1 MAKFNRNTRGKN
13 SKGTIKLNKSSLNQS
28 QTQGRALPT
37 SPVNSYPTSPVGGY
51 PKTPEEADLQQ
62 KELQRRA
69 NNINKEIEY
78 TQVQDPGV
86 DDATNYDVLERLEIN
101 NNIEHRI
108 IPREFGGDNDF
119 IELHLFDAA
128 GNRLSSVHDFT
139 QYDFPPNSGETTKEI
154 HFDPKR
160 ILDQM
165 GYTFGKYKIILNFQ
179 RQTLFK
185 ISKGPDVDNKLFNIK
200 SISSDRTEIT
210 AISPFVSNN
219 LLESQ
224 VQSYIEKIESSL
236 IFQDFTCN
244 FNQNRIALGIN
255 LGVGLKSKR
264 YELLIKLYEPLDNT
278 VGIGDRFN
286 VTEDIMDPISF
297 DLDLGE
303 PEPVDESIPLRGPN
317 FRADTR
323 LLSSIPSSYKS
334 YNEIL
339 EYNVTSSYQ
348 NLVNSLENT
357 EIPEI
362 QYDYIKP
369 INDTGS
375 LEVSYHF
382 DNFVHFGSATERLKN
397 FEYKLKL
404 LEIYDHQISDIN
416 TIGGATSESVAVRGN
431 KNTIKDKKTNL
442 IKAFDGYE
450 RFLYY
455 ASGTYSWPK
464 GDTTLPFTQRSVTSS
479 EAKIWLGSDI
489 SSNPYYGGQLL
500 SSSLFDR
507 QNSDN
512 LLHIVP
518 RHILENDENSQ
529 AFLFLNMIGQHFDS
543 IWTYIHHM
551 TKQKNNSHKFGV
563 SKNLVSFA
571 LKSLGIETF
580 DQFENTGLIEYI
592 LGEGTSGSA
601 FYGTTHHYSSSGVA
615 SETLI
620 TASNDGSISKQDI
633 TKETYKR
640 LFHNAPYLLKHKGT
654 ERGIK
659 ALMSCYG
666 LPSTILNIKEYGGP
680 NKDRN
685 TTTSFSHDKYTLA
698 LTGDTTST
706 SEFFIQTPW
715 NSSTTNALSSS
726 AKTVEVRTKP
736 YRSTNPASTY
746 YSRKYHI
753 FGLSGS
759 VESNDTH
766 LILAPHTS
774 SNTEGAITDISSSG
788 DGITYGKLQ
797 LMVNNTIAAET
808 NNFPVYNGD
817 FWNVYIGTL
826 GTSGSAA
833 NLEFGAYQS
842 NFNKHISYVKS
853 TYSMSEL
860 QRSRTWGDPY
870 YNGGSGIGGS
880 KFAFLGGMPLN
891 SDATYNTLDRLRY
904 SGSFQ
909 ELRYHFG
916 ELLSHETLKKH
927 ALDSLTYS
935 GNSVSSSYENLVLR
949 LPLGSNLIKNSES
962 FHPAISGAKS
972 INYLAAGSNISS
984 SISIPKY
991 TSHIET
997 IHSITPDIIAITS
1010 DKIRIDT
1017 GSVDDNMLSLNI
1029 MSTTPTTDRIAEDYE
1044 DLGIFFS
1051 PTNEINEDILNTLGN
1066 FRLDDYIGSPL
1077 PADQNSNS
1085 YKHIGIS
1092 NTGNSLNELQDLYFK
1107 KYRKGKD
1114 KYDYRD
1120 YIKLIQYMDHT
1131 LFKIIE
1137 QHVPARTNLKT
1148 GILIEP
1154 HYLERNKFSRNLP
1167 TTDEFTTM
1175 LPQSH
1180 QHFQAVIETGFIE
1193 GAAVNVYSD
1202 IGPTQRKLLQKSTIQ
1217 DLITIPATGSLTSG
1231 SNYGRQSSG
1240 SRMHGAS
1247 TLSEFKI
1254 DIMGDYV
1261 LDEIQIAAQAPI
1273 NPVVTTGIPF
1283 GYKPYLSSVLLG
1295 NATTAPLSKIYFRS
1309 LQSGSENDY

>member
-1 MAKFNRNTRGKN
+1 MKAFNRKLTKRKN
-13 SKGTIKLNKSSLNQS
+13 QKGTIKLNKSSLNQA
-28 QTQGRALPT
+28 QAQGLVPPT
-37 SPVNSYPTSPVGGY
+37 SPANLYPTSPVGGY
-51 PKTPEEADLQQ
+51 PKTPDEAYNEQR
-62 KELQRRA
+62 ELSARA
-69 NNINKEIEY
+69 NNETKKLEY
-78 TQVQDPGV
+78 TLVQNPGV
-86 DDATNYDVLERLEIN
+86 EDATNYDTLERIDVN
-101 NNIEHRI
+101 NSVDYRI
-108 IPREFGGDNDF
+108 IPRDFGGDNDF
-119 IELHLFDAA
+119 VEFHLYDQA
-128 GNRLSSVHDFT
+128 GNKLSSVHDFT
-139 QYDFPPNSGETTKEI
+139 QYEFPPNSGDTTREI
-154 HFDPKR
+154 YFDPR
-160 ILDQM
+160 QILDQL
-165 GYTFGKYKIILNFQ
+165 GYTFGQYKMMLNFQ
-179 RQTLFK
+179 RQALFK
-185 ISKGPDVDNKLFNIK
+185 VPKNKQDSKLFIIK
-200 SISSDRTEIT
+200 SISSDRTEIK
-210 AISPFVSNN
+210 AFSPFITNN
-219 LLESQ
+219 LLETQ

-244 FNQNRIALGIN
+244 FGSNVIEVGIN
-255 LGVGLKSKR
+255 LGIGLKSKK
-264 YELLIKLYEPLDNT
+264 YELLIKLYEPLEISIG
-278 VGIGDRFN
+278 VGDKFN
-286 VTEDIMDPISF
+286 LTEDIMDPIAY

-303 PEPVDESIPLRGPN
+303 PEPKDETIPLRGPN
-317 FRADTR
+317 FRIDTR
-323 LLSSIPSSYKS
+323 LLNSVPSSYKS
-334 YNEIL
+334 YSEIL
-339 EYNVTSSYQ
+339 EYNLTSSYQ

-357 EIPEI
+357 EVPEI

-375 LEVSYHF
+375 LDVSYHF
-382 DNFVHFGSATERLKN
+382 DNFVHFGSAVERLKN

-416 TIGGATSESVAVRGN
+416 TIGGATSESAAVKGNRGL
-431 KNTIKDKKTNL
+431 IKDKKTNL
-442 IKAFDGYE
+442 IKGFDGYE

-455 ASGTYSWPK
+455 ESGTYSWPK
-464 GDTTLPFTQRSVTSS
+464 GDTTLPYTQRSVTSS
-479 EAKIWLGSDI
+479 EAKTWIGSEI

-500 SSSLFDR
+500 SASLFDR
-507 QNSDN
+507 QNDDN
-512 LLHIVP
+512 LLHLVP
-518 RHILENDENSQ
+518 RHILENDENNQ

-571 LKSLGIETF
+571 LKSLGIEAF

-592 LGEGTSGSA
+592 LGEGASGSA
-601 FYGTTHHYSSSGVA
+601 FYGVTHHYSSSGVA

-620 TASNDGSISKQDI
+620 TASNDGSISKENI

-659 ALMSCYG
+659 ALLSCYG

-698 LTGDTTST
+698 LTGDTTTNSQ
-706 SEFFIQTPW
+706 FFIKTPW

-726 AKTVEVRTKP
+726 AKTVEFRIKP
-736 YRSTNPASTY
+736 YRSKDPASTY
-746 YSRKYHI
+746 YGRKYHL

-759 VESNDTH
+759 VETNDTH
-766 LILAPHTS
+766 IVLSPHTA
-774 SNTEGAITDISSSG
+774 SNTEGGITDISSSG
-788 DGITYGKLQ
+788 DGIEYGKIELY
-797 LMVNNTIAAET
+797 VNDSVVAET
-808 NNFPVYNGD
+808 NNFPAYNGE

-842 NFNKHISYVKS
+842 NFNKNISYVKTAHS
-853 TYSMSEL
+853 ISEL

-870 YNGGSGIGGS
+870 YGGGSGIGGA

-891 SDATYNTLDRLRY
+891 NDAAYNSIDRFRY

-916 ELLSHETLKKH
+916 ELLSHKTLKKH

-991 TSHIET
+991 TSHVET

-1010 DKIRIDT
+1010 EKVRIDT
-1017 GSVDDNMLSLNI
+1017 GSVDDDILSLDI
-1029 MSTTPTTDRIAEDYE
+1029 MSTTPTTERIAEDYE
-1044 DLGIFFS
+1044 DLGIFLS

-1085 YKHIGIS
+1085 YKYIGTS

-1114 KYDYRD
+1114 KYNYRD

-1148 GILIEP
+1148 GVLIEP

-1167 TTDEFTTM
+1167 KTDEFTTM

-1180 QHFQAVIETGFIE
+1180 QHFQTVIETGFVTSSVI
-1193 GAAVNVYSD
+1193 NNYHD
-1202 IGPTQRKLLQKSTIQ
+1202 IGPTQRKLLQKS
-1217 DLITIPATGSLTSG
+1217 ATQNMGLDT
-1231 SNYGRQSSG
+1231 QSSG

-1247 TLSEFKI
+1247 TSSEFRI
-1254 DIMGDYV
+1254 NITGDYV
-1261 LDEIQIAAQAPI
+1261 LDEKQIGAQAPI
-1273 NPVVTTGIPF
+1273 NPVVTTGIPY
-1283 GYKPYLSSVLLG
+1283 GYKQYLSSVLLG